1 MGHRIGIWLVCQL
14 LYCLLSC
21 GCICIYRVARCVCE
35 CVTVWVI
42 VWVSAF
48 VLFHSWKRA
57 IIAQPNITDL
67 ILDRTTEW
75 PQSNGEWRMATWF
88 LQQIS
93 LFRYCV
99 KTQHYSKIYA
109 ACVVCGWGLWFQILS
124 TLTLASAFGIRHR
137 HPHRLPHRHLHRC
150 LLILWWRQ
158 KISFLAAHSHSLPDS
173 QPDSVHNAVVPFVL
187 IIIGI
192 PMEARVCCVPLMCCE
207 FSLAP
212 FAAFLLDLA
221 LWNFPPVYGAYVYT
235 SFVT

>member
-1 MGHRIGIWLVCQL
+1 MHIENKSLLLALHIFFLIFMGHRIGIWLVCQL

-124 TLTLASAFGIRHR
+124 TLTLASAFGIDIHIDF
-137 HPHRLPHRHLHRC
+137 H
-150 LLILWWRQ
+150 ID
-158 KISFLAAHSHSLPDS
+158 IYID
-173 QPDSVHNAVVPFVL
+173 
-187 IIIGI
+187 
-192 PMEARVCCVPLMCCE
+192 
-207 FSLAP
+207 
-212 FAAFLLDLA
+212 
-221 LWNFPPVYGAYVYT
+221 VY
-235 SFVT
+235 